1 MLESKIFF
9 LSLSSNLETKASINL
24 RAEARE
30 RVQVHPPALL
40 FAQTEANSAPGH
52 LCVWVRVDWPA
63 LVTPPTHMS
72 VRTAVPVEPASAHL
86 LTALIQS
93 ERGWMEVRV
102 TEQAKEKVKKS
113 PGRSSV
119 SLQFPLQR
127 MYANANFSQT
137 LFLITLQSII

>member
-1 MLESKIFF
+1 M
-9 LSLSSNLETKASINL
+9 
-24 RAEARE
+24 
-30 RVQVHPPALL
+30 
-40 FAQTEANSAPGH
+40 
-52 LCVWVRVDWPA
+52 WVRVDWPA
-63 LVTPPTHMS
+63 LVIPPTHMS
-72 VRTAVPVEPASAHL
+72 VRTAGPVEPASAHL
-86 LTALIQS
+86 LTAFIQS

-102 TEQAKEKVKKS
+102 TEQAKEKVEKR